1 MIRWFRS
8 RRKSRRP
15 AFSLFFWWL
24 GLKMFPSFLFW
35 QLAMQLATLTWLRVL
50 RDSAA
55 HEAELGRV
63 NVSVDRGQK
72 ESLDGPRV

>member
-1 MIRWFRS
+1 MV
-8 RRKSRRP
+8 
-15 AFSLFFWWL
+15 
-24 GLKMFPSFLFW
+24 GLEKVALPSFLFW

-72 ESLDGPRV
+72 ESLDGPRG

>member
-1 MIRWFRS
+1 LVS
-8 RRKSRRP
+8 
-15 AFSLFFWWL
+15 FSQEKQKILFFPL
-24 GLKMFPSFLFW
+24 FLVVGLEKVALPSFLFW
-35 QLAMQLATLTWLRVL
+35 QLEMQLATLTWLRVL

-72 ESLDGPRV
+72 ESLDGPRQ